1 MEQIMSEQGHNEALQ
16 QARNMTQI
24 ELAMD
29 SGQDITTWIGEHAND
44 FGKLVSEDP
53 TILERLASNDT
64 HSEALE
70 EVKKEIYH

>member
-24 ELAMD
+24 ELAHE
-29 SGQDITTWIGEHAND
+29 SGQDLVTWIGEHAND
-44 FGKLVSEDP
+44 FGKLVSENP
-53 TILERLASNDT
+53 AILERLASNDT